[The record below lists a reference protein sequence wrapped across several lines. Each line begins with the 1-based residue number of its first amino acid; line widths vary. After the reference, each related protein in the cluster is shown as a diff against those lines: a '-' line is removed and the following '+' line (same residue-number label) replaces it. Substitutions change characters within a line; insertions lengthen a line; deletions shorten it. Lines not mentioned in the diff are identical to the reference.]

1 MAEGRTQSTQND
13 DLREQESGDHEERES
28 RSPLLK
34 NLESS
39 SGSEV
44 PFYKKS
50 AFKAWLE
57 SM

>member
-1 MAEGRTQSTQND
+1 MEGRTQSSQND
-13 DLREQESGDHEERES
+13 DLREQESGAREERQS

-39 SGSEV
+39 SDAEV

-50 AFKAWLE
+50 TFKAWLE
-57 SM
+57 ST